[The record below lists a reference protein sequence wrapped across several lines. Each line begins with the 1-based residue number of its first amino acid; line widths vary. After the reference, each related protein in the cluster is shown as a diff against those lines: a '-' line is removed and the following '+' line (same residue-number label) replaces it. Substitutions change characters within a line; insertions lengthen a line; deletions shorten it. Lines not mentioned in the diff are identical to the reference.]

1 MPVQHRILTALLSLS
16 LLWFSNTLPAIEKS
30 SLNSQQRHFL
40 SAHDALLAGKSS
52 EFHRL
57 KKSLRNYNLL
67 PYLEYA
73 ELERNIASTRD
84 RNIQRF
90 IKKYTDTPLADR
102 MRKLWLKKLA
112 SQQRWEKYYAEYSE
126 RFSSNKKLYCHYL
139 NAALKQQN
147 DVLSEVKEIWLTGA
161 TRPTACVPVFKY
173 LYDSHHMT
181 PDLIWQRFMLAANKR
196 NKKLVKFLSKKLPA
210 NERRRYEDWLK
221 MDKQPFESL
230 SAAIVQQ
237 EDDAKLRD
245 LLVYGIKR
253 YSRKGTAD
261 AWTLWTTRLKPDFKF
276 SDEQINEVEQSI
288 ALRAAW
294 RHEPEASTWLAFL
307 NEAAVNDEAKAWR
320 IRSAIREQDWPNVL
334 RQIGALDENERN
346 DEQWQYWKARA
357 YQEAGRNISAKIILE
372 KLGKETSYYGFL
384 AADKLGLAY
393 QFNHETVTSATDTP
407 LIKKLAQR
415 SDFKRAHE
423 LFKIGWDTDA
433 RREWNLAIKS
443 MSKDEKRLAAKLA
456 DDWGWH
462 FTAILTVAQARHF
475 KDLEL
480 RFPLLHQ
487 NVVKR
492 EAMRNQIQPSWIYGV
507 IRRESAWR
515 EKVRSPAGALG
526 LMQLMPATAK
536 SVSRKLGQKRKLS
549 SSQIM
554 EVPRNIS
561 LGTAYLRQVMDKY
574 NDHEILATASYNAGP
589 HRVRRWLPDEGTLPA
604 DVWVDT
610 ITFDETRNYVKA
622 VMAYSTIADWKLG
635 GNIRSLSERM
645 PTVFTLEQIEAANK
659 ESKVAFKEGFAR

>member
-1 MPVQHRILTALLSLS
+1 MPVTNRILTALLFLNLS
-16 LLWFSNTLPAIEKS
+16 WFSGVLPAAENA
-30 SLNSQQRHFL
+30 SLNSQQRQFL
-40 SAHDALLAGKSS
+40 AAHDALLAGKTS
-52 EFHRL
+52 EFQRL
-57 KKSLRNYNLL
+57 KKSLRKYNLY

-73 ELERNIASTRD
+73 ELERNITSASDHT
-84 RNIQRF
+84 IQRF
-90 IKKYTDTPLADR
+90 IKQYANTPLADR
-102 MRKLWLKKLA
+102 MRKLWLKELA
-112 SQQRWEKYYAEYSE
+112 KQQRWKKYYAEYSD
-126 RFSSNKKLYCHYL
+126 RFSANKTLYCHYL
-139 NAALKQQN
+139 NAALKQRKN
-147 DVLSEVKEIWLTGA
+147 VLPDVKKVWLTGK
-161 TRPTACVPVFKY
+161 TLPKACVPVFKY

-196 NKKLVKFLSKKLPA
+196 NKKLAKFLAKKLPA
-210 NERRRYEDWLK
+210 SERKRYDDWLK
-221 MDKQPFESL
+221 MDKQPLESL
-230 SAAIVQQ
+230 TRASTQQ
-237 EDDAKLRD
+237 DDAKLRD

-253 YSRKGTAD
+253 YSREDTAT
-261 AWTLWTTRLKPDFKF
+261 AWSLWNTRIKPDFKF
-276 SDEQINEVEQSI
+276 SDEQINEVERSI

-294 RHEPEASTWLAFL
+294 RHEPEASTWLALL
-307 NEAAVNDEAKAWR
+307 NEAAVNDEAKKWR

-334 RQIGALDENERN
+334 RQIGALDEEERS

-357 YQEAGRNISAKIILE
+357 YQEIGRNVSAKIILE
-372 KLGKETSYYGFL
+372 TLAKETSYYGFL
-384 AADKLGLAY
+384 AADKLGLPY
-393 QFNHETVTSATDTP
+393 QFNHETVTSDADAP
-407 LIKKLAQR
+407 LVKKLAQR
-415 SDFKRAHE
+415 PDFKRSRE

-475 KDLEL
+475 DDLEL
-480 RFPLLHQ
+480 RFPLLYQ
-487 NVVKR
+487 DVVKR

-536 SVSRKLGQKRKLS
+536 RVSRKLGQKRRLS

-561 LGTAYLRQVMDKY
+561 LGSAYLRQVMDKY

-589 HRVRRWLPDEGTLPA
+589 HRVRRWLPEEGTLPA

-635 GNIRSLSERM
+635 GKIRRLSERM

-659 ESKVAFKEGFAR
+659 EDRLASKM